1 MLSNFSRVLL
11 LMFFVSMPAHAN
23 TRVYEAPLTSAA
35 WDFASEAGLQCR
47 LYQDIPD
54 YGKAEFTGK
63 VGKVQDMNFSL
74 TVERNQPTKYGVATI
89 KSIAPVWRQDLS
101 SRELGQT
108 TVSPEVT
115 PVRVKNA
122 EAWRLLT
129 ELEQGMSPAFYY
141 DGWIDGEDQVVV
153 SLSPIGF
160 FSVYKKFVNCIAGMS
175 PFSSEDVANSLIY
188 FQSGKSAFTEEARSR
203 LKKIST
209 YLQENGEQQLVLVQ
223 GHADSQG
230 DHSFNDTLSRNR
242 AEAVKQFLVQGGV
255 DKAKIQTRSYGERE
269 PVESNVTDEGRLK
282 NRRVV
287 IQVGQ

>member
-1 MLSNFSRVLL
+1 M
-11 LMFFVSMPAHAN
+11 
-23 TRVYEAPLTSAA
+23 Y
-35 WDFASEAGLQCR
+35 FASGVELQCR
-47 LYQDIPD
+47 LYQDIPN
-54 YGKAEFTGK
+54 YGKAECTGK
-63 VGKVQDMNFSL
+63 ARKVRGINFSL
-74 TVERNQPTKYGVATI
+74 AVERNQPTKHRVATI

-160 FSVYKKFVNCIAGMS
+160 YSVYKKFVNCIAGMS

-209 YLQENGEQQLVLVQ
+209 YQQGNGEQQLVMIQ

-230 DHSFNDTLSRNR
+230 SYNYNDTLSRNR
-242 AEAVKQFLVQGGV
+242 AEAVKQFLIQAGV
-255 DKAKIQTRSYGERE
+255 EKTKIQTRSYGERE
-269 PVESNVTDEGRLK
+269 PVESNVTDVGRLK
-282 NRRVV
+282 NRRVI
-287 IQVGQ
+287 IQLSQN

>member
-1 MLSNFSRVLL
+1 MLSHFSRVLL
-11 LMFFVSMPAHAN
+11 LMFFVSMPAHAK
-23 TRVYEAPLTSAA
+23 TRVYEAPLTNAA
-35 WDFASEAGLQCR
+35 WNFASEAGLQCR
-47 LYQDIPD
+47 LYQDIPN

-74 TVERNQPTKYGVATI
+74 TVERNQPMISGVATI

-101 SRELGQT
+101 PRELGQT

-115 PVRVKNA
+115 PISVNNA

-153 SLSPIGF
+153 SLLPMHF

-175 PFSSEDVANSLIY
+175 PVGADDVANSLIY
-188 FQSGKSAFTEEARSR
+188 FQSGKSTFTEEARSQ

-230 DHSFNDTLSRNR
+230 NHSYNDTLSKKR
-242 AEAVKQFLVQGGV
+242 AEAVKQFLVKGGV

-269 PVESNVTDEGRLK
+269 PVESNITNEGRLK
-282 NRRVV
+282 NRRVI
-287 IQVGQ
+287 IQVSQ

>member
-11 LMFFVSMPAHAN
+11 LIFFVSMPAHAK
-23 TRVYEAPLTSAA
+23 TRVYEAPLTSAD
-35 WDFASEAGLQCR
+35 WNFASEAGLQCR
-47 LYQDIPD
+47 LYQDIPY

-63 VGKVQDMNFSL
+63 VGKVHDMNFSL
-74 TVERNQPTKYGVATI
+74 TVERNQPTNHRVATI

-101 SRELGQT
+101 PRELGQT
-108 TVSPEVT
+108 TVSPGIT
-115 PVRVKNA
+115 PISVKNA

-153 SLSPIGF
+153 SLLPIRF

-175 PFSSEDVANSLIY
+175 PYSSEDVANSLIY

-209 YLQENGEQQLVLVQ
+209 YLQYN
-223 GHADSQG
+223 
-230 DHSFNDTLSRNR
+230 
-242 AEAVKQFLVQGGV
+242 
-255 DKAKIQTRSYGERE
+255 
-269 PVESNVTDEGRLK
+269 
-282 NRRVV
+282 
-287 IQVGQ
+287 